1 MTHDK
6 STERLVHKFLACY
19 DYNLDDLKW
28 QKFEVQEF
36 HETNS
41 NLIEFLLAILEPFFL
56 KLRFTFLSNFGWPT
70 AESILAQKIKLFHKF
85 TF

>member
-1 MTHDK
+1 MTHDR
-6 STERLVHKFLACY
+6 STERLVHNFLAFLT
-19 DYNLDDLKW
+19 NLDDLKW

-56 KLRFTFLSNFGWPT
+56 ELRFTFLSNFGWPT
-70 AESILAQKIKLFHKF
+70 AELILAQKIKLFHKF